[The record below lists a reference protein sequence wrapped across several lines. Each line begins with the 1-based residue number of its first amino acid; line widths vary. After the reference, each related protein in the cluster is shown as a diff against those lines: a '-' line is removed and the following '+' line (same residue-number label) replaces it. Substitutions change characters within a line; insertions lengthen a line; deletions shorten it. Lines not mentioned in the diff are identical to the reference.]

1 MSPDKPMFHM
11 TENSTAALDMSSPV
25 PIPNIVSTVTP
36 PRTRIAPQNPFETDP
51 AAHDNGS
58 VSSAEGVVAPT
69 SPIVPGPE
77 VPFLPTLQKNNSA
90 PATPNQKALPR
101 IPQSAPPTLP
111 SAPSNSAQ
119 LYSASERR
127 APTDPVVSF
136 YDSPQQPVFDDDE
149 NTEPSSAANTSESGN
164 KDAPPAD
171 RSTFSRLVNY
181 TRRKLSYGKE
191 SDEEE
196 DMVDGAVISGYLQ
209 KLGRNGKW
217 QIRWFETDGEC
228 LSYYKSRKR
237 TKLLATLDLEKVGEI
252 VVDENDQK
260 GCSFNIQVL
269 GRLYYLRAENRA
281 TCKDWVITL
290 NRVKEARLQ
299 QGNVKLLDP
308 SHGPVDLLDANEDLT
323 TPRVVVVANRGRTRA
338 VAETQ
343 DWGVLI
349 QPSEENASSSAAPT
363 YPEKR
368 RTVLETVVLGRWSKR
383 KTTLSRIKA
392 KLARWARSV
401 RNLGCAQ
408 ADSAVQLDHHVHPP
422 GHDYKTSR
430 DSVAKSRPPTASKEV
445 DLFGSHQTTKKTTDV
460 SGVKPSGINRA
471 TSTTSVESARFLA

>member
-1 MSPDKPMFHM
+1 MVTCKSWVATENGKFDGSKPM
-11 TENSTAALDMSSPV
+11 EN
-25 PIPNIVSTVTP
+25 VSVITN
-36 PRTRIAPQNPFETDP
+36 RE
-51 AAHDNGS
+51 
-58 VSSAEGVVAPT
+58 
-69 SPIVPGPE
+69 
-77 VPFLPTLQKNNSA
+77 
-90 PATPNQKALPR
+90 
-101 IPQSAPPTLP
+101 
-111 SAPSNSAQ
+111 
-119 LYSASERR
+119 SER
-127 APTDPVVSF
+127 SF
-136 YDSPQQPVFDDDE
+136 WPRSIWKRYVFFCSSYD
-149 NTEPSSAANTSESGN
+149 TTSS
-164 KDAPPAD
+164 
-171 RSTFSRLVNY
+171 FVNS
-181 TRRKLSYGKE
+181 LF
-191 SDEEE
+191 
-196 DMVDGAVISGYLQ
+196 AQ
-209 KLGRNGKW
+209 
-217 QIRWFETDGEC
+217 
-228 LSYYKSRKR
+228 
-237 TKLLATLDLEKVGEI
+237 VGEI
-252 VVDENDQK
+252 FVDENDQK

-308 SHGPVDLLDANEDLT
+308 AHGPVDLLDANEDLT

-349 QPSEENASSSAAPT
+349 PPSEDNTSSSATPS
-363 YPEKR
+363 YLEKR
-368 RTVLETVVLGRWSKR
+368 RTALETVVLGRWSKR

-401 RNLGCAQ
+401 RNLGCTQ

-430 DSVAKSRPPTASKEV
+430 DSVAKSRLPTASKEV
-445 DLFGSHQTTKKTTDV
+445 DLFGSHQATKKTTGV